1 MPADSKVGFVPSLTC
16 FLTMKL
22 RPPSTSALRMCS
34 TTLSGR
40 AQIMTVPR
48 PLPSTPPQARQ

>member
-34 TTLSGR
+34 TSR